1 MFRRSWSKIEKCWN
15 PSRWANII
23 SFKESPVVPR
33 LEPCCFMRSNNYL
46 TLGMKSLRHRVE
58 QAILKNSIILLNK
71 KFRDVRLYMRH
82 SYNWKEKGVSF
93 IKISNITYTA
103 NIINNVLLPRFYQ
116 KKLVMTCTL
125 PHVKIKKDGTG
136 SIPIG
141 MSMDCFIV
149 IFPALK

>member
-23 SFKESPVVPR
+23 SFKESPVVPC

-93 IKISNITYTA
+93 IKYIYIYIYIYKGFLLDDYIQIQSIQISKFIEWSPWCA
-103 NIINNVLLPRFYQ
+103 
-116 KKLVMTCTL
+116 TL
-125 PHVKIKKDGTG
+125 SSS
-136 SIPIG
+136 SI
-141 MSMDCFIV
+141 
-149 IFPALK
+149 AYLYHK